1 MKVNSVLLDSK
12 VLMVESRTNNDGSIN
27 WKEIVLQT
35 GNDINTITC
44 SNEVANAVKVGSK
57 YNFVMQISEVPKSY
71 KNGGGAYMVNK
82 FKLTGLME

>member
-12 VLMVESRTNNDGSIN
+12 VLSVEAKSNNDGSIN

-44 SNEVANAVKVGSK
+44 SNEVANAVKLGCK
-57 YNFVMQISEVPKSY
+57 YNFVMQISEVPKAY
-71 KNGGGAYMVNK
+71 RNGGGAYMVNK
-82 FKLTGLME
+82 FKLTGIME